1 MSIFRWEML
10 VRGPSPVCSVGG
22 MLVGSPWAGMLG
34 WRRRSRR
41 GNWCGWLVDWGPT
54 GAALMRRRQ
63 VMRGVDGRI
72 GNTEGSVFIGHGRAN
87 WQHWGFSVHQARTG
101 ELATLRVQC
110 SSGTD
115 GRSDLTDTETEA
127 SVYERHVMTWR
138 PESWWWGGL
147 HGWKP
152 EPRRWWCTGLLQWWD
167 WSRSSGGVLDCYSD
181 ETGVAVVVVNW
192 TATVMRLESQW
203 MRERRTVGRPWA
215 SAELCMKT
223 KLLSG
228 EKYRHLI
235 QEKAGYWEWAS
246 RGF

>member
-115 GRSDLTDTETEA
+115 GRSDLTDTEREA
-127 SVYERHVMTWR
+127 SVYVR
-138 PESWWWGGL
+138 
-147 HGWKP
+147 HGWRGDRSRGD
-152 EPRRWWCTGLLQWWD
+152 EVDCTAGN
-167 WSRSSGGVLDCYSD
+167 RSHGGGGVLDCYSD
-181 ETGVAVVVVNW
+181 ETGVAVVVVYW
-192 TATVMRLESQW
+192 TATVMRLESQ
-203 MRERRTVGRPWA
+203 
-215 SAELCMKT
+215 
-223 KLLSG
+223 
-228 EKYRHLI
+228 
-235 QEKAGYWEWAS
+235 
-246 RGF
+246 